1 MKHIVKIMLPMLL
14 LGTFLTSS
22 MLVCDTERKSIK
34 VSLSTSTKRPGANRD
49 LSPDVK
55 VYYYPEEDLLELTCY
70 ETKETTV
77 YIMTTSGEELS
88 IDTFSSDMTPFY
100 TTIVR

>member
-1 MKHIVKIMLPMLL
+1 MLPMLL

-70 ETKETTV
+70 ETKNMLIFRLTFRFGKGKETKEIRDNTR
-77 YIMTTSGEELS
+77 YDNEILDKRGLL
-88 IDTFSSDMTPFY
+88 
-100 TTIVR
+100 